1 MKFIDDSGKGSEM
14 NLSEMLSEEVNVERI
29 RHHIRELEG
38 VRHPQV
44 APEALDKA
52 ADYISDHLSTL
63 GYEMSTHHFPD
74 NGCTFSNIIATRA
87 GIDSPDERV
96 LIVAHFDTVS
106 TSPGAD
112 DNASGVAGM
121 LEAATLLAKFS
132 FGKTVQF
139 VGVNLEENAKENESG
154 TGTRGSRAL
163 ASHARELG
171 WNIAGVMVLESIA
184 FASEEAIQTTPSG
197 VPVKVPETG
206 DFIAVIGNERS
217 KVLVD
222 GFSRACSQSHIN
234 LPHFPLTLPGNGEML
249 PDTRRSDH
257 APFWDNGFPAIML
270 TDTTNFRN
278 PHYHQPTDTLET
290 LNLDFAAKVCAA
302 TIHLVTELAEV
313 KTASK

>member
-1 MKFIDDSGKGSEM
+1 M
-14 NLSEMLSEEVNVERI
+14 NLSKVLNGKVNVERI
-29 RHHIRELEG
+29 RHHIQILEG

-44 APEALDKA
+44 TPEALERA
-52 ADYISDHLSTL
+52 ENYIADHLSEL
-63 GYEMSTHHFPD
+63 GYEMSDHFFPD
-74 NGCTFSNIIATRA
+74 NGGTFRNIIATRT
-87 GIDSPDERV
+87 GIDHPNERV

-121 LEAATLLAKFS
+121 LEAATLLAKLS

-154 TGTRGSRAL
+154 TGTRGSSAL
-163 ASHARELG
+163 AGHARELG
-171 WNIAGVMVLESIA
+171 WNIAGVLVLESIA
-184 FASEEAIQTTPSG
+184 FAGEEAIQTTPPG
-197 VPVKVPETG
+197 IPVQVPKTG

-217 KVLVD
+217 KGLVE
-222 GFSRACSQSHIN
+222 GFSRACAQSHID
-234 LPHFPLTLPGNGEML
+234 LPHFPLILPGNGEML

-257 APFWDNGFPAIML
+257 APFWDNDFPAIML

-290 LNLDFAAKVCAA
+290 LSLDFAAKVCDA
-302 TIHLVTELAEV
+302 TIHLVAELAGV
-313 KTASK
+313 KAASK